1 MRSLYLRV
9 FIVIGL
15 TTMLIVGVS
24 VLVSFQ
30 VMNRWLEAADEIRP
44 NEMIAEASRQLASGG
59 EPALVEWL
67 KEQERSPTRLR
78 WTRTNW

>member
-30 VMNRWLEAADEIRP
+30 VMNRWLELTER
-44 NEMIAEASRQLASGG
+44 AEAYAGS
-59 EPALVEWL
+59 
-67 KEQERSPTRLR
+67 
-78 WTRTNW
+78 